1 MSLKEYIEKKNH
13 LLITTS
19 LQEYSENLQA
29 DLASLLLKPT
39 EKTNEAKKNSIS
51 LNWLYKKLSEIHDE
65 VKNDYVGQGLMNEV
79 QFMESYRD
87 IVSKLFS
94 LYKLEIKL

>member
-39 EKTNEAKKNSIS
+39 EKTNETKKNNIS
-51 LNWLYKKLSEIHDE
+51 LNLL
-65 VKNDYVGQGLMNEV
+65 
-79 QFMESYRD
+79 
-87 IVSKLFS
+87 
-94 LYKLEIKL
+94 